1 MRRRPRSQWEHAT
14 ASAMAALL
22 LAGTVSGCA
31 GQSPR
36 TAAGGPLNVSPLVK
50 KAGAVHGDAGPCPIS
65 YDIGQAAKRI
75 GVSGQAGPEQGK
87 GTVSSESD
95 KTAGPGSPLA
105 DAGGAVVS
113 CAFGIAAD
121 KITVYT
127 VGTRRPDY
135 ALGLMAPQIASDA
148 QMASSAM
155 QKWLPT
161 AQKAKRG
168 TATVTPSGNVGAVRL
183 SVDGAGDI
191 ALVVIEGKDGRT
203 HIGADKMKTL
213 TETLAA
219 QADW

>member
-1 MRRRPRSQWEHAT
+1 M
-14 ASAMAALL
+14 
-22 LAGTVSGCA
+22 
-31 GQSPR
+31 SPF
-36 TAAGGPLNVSPLVK
+36 VK
-50 KAGAVHGDAGPCPIS
+50 KARATHGDAGPCPIS
-65 YDIGQAAKRI
+65 YDIGKAAKRI
-75 GVSGQAGPEQGK
+75 GVSGQAGPEHGK
-87 GTVSSESD
+87 GTVSAETD

-148 QMASSAM
+148 QMTSSAL

-168 TATVTPSGNVGAVRL
+168 TATVTPSGSVGAVRL

-191 ALVVIEGKDGRT
+191 ALVVGEGKDAHT
-203 HIGADKMKTL
+203 HIGADKMKAL